1 MIIQVNILLQIK
13 AYPLLYGSYIMS
25 MKILVHIRGA
35 EAGSGDALLVS
46 VHVASELLPCL
57 VHLHGVL

>member
-1 MIIQVNILLQIK
+1 MIIQVNILIQIK

-35 EAGSGDALLVS
+35 QAGSGDALLVS
-46 VHVASELLPCL
+46 VHVASELLPCP
-57 VHLHGVL
+57 VHLHGAL